1 MVWRTDW
8 VEHVIA
14 TKGEPYLK
22 IPEDEMSF
30 IARYSLDVYVIIAA
44 CCLCPMLAAWA
55 VLVLLLK
62 RCKPFLLQLK
72 SAVRRCLPLNE
83 RAHQE

>member
-1 MVWRTDW
+1 M
-8 VEHVIA
+8 IA

-30 IARYSLDVYVIIAA
+30 IARNFLDVYAIIAA
-44 CCLCPMLAAWA
+44 CCLCPVMAAWA
-55 VLVLLLK
+55 VLALLLK

-72 SAVRRCLPLNE
+72 SAVRGCLPINE